1 MIDRRQLL
9 EYFGSAGLA
18 GTGFGEALWSRMQED
33 PESPVTAAMIAAAE
47 RVAGLEFDDDERE
60 MMRGGLARYQQAY
73 AAIRQL
79 AIGNEVAPA
88 LLFEPDL
95 PGVDAPIPT
104 GDDKVQPTRWRGLP
118 RPESDD
124 DLAFATVSQL
134 ARLLATRQVSATELT
149 QLYLRRLEKYDPQLH
164 FQVTATTERALR
176 AAAQADREIAA
187 GDLRGPLHGVPWGA
201 KDLFAVDGYN
211 TTWGAA
217 PYRDQRLEGD
227 ATVVRRLDDAG
238 AVLVAKLTLGALAM
252 GDYWFGGRTR
262 NPWNPEQGSSG
273 SSAGPGS
280 ATASGCVGFAVG
292 TETRGS
298 IISPA
303 TRNGVTGLRPTFG
316 RVSRHG
322 AMALSWSMDK
332 IGPMCR
338 SAEDCALVFAAL
350 HGADGL
356 DPSARTT
363 PFRWLADR
371 DVAKL
376 RVGFLEAAFEPAERY
391 ENRAFDL
398 ETLRVLRED
407 IGVELHPVQLP
418 DFPVE
423 ALGFILS
430 AEAAAAFDELT
441 RSGRDDE
448 LTRQGGNAWPN
459 SFRTARMIPAVEYIQ
474 ANRARAMYQ
483 VQLAEAWR
491 EVDVVVAPSYRLG
504 ILGATNL
511 TGQPCVVLP
520 NGFRE
525 DGTPVSISILGNLYQ
540 DAEALQVAHAYQ
552 QATDFHLRRPP
563 LT

>member
-1 MIDRRQLL
+1 MIDRRNLL
-9 EYFGSAGLA
+9 EYFGAAGLA
-18 GTGFGEALWSRMQED
+18 GTGFGEALWGRMQED
-33 PESPVTAAMIAAAE
+33 PESPVTSAMIASAE
-47 RVAGLEFDDDERE
+47 RVAGLDFDDDERE
-60 MMRGGLARYQQAY
+60 MMRGGLARYQEAY

-79 AIGNEVAPA
+79 DLGNEVAPS
-88 LLFEPDL
+88 LLFEPNL
-95 PGVDAPIPT
+95 PGVDAPIP
-104 GDDKVQPTRWRGLP
+104 GGNDRLRPTRWPGLS

-124 DLAFATVSQL
+124 ELAFANVSQL
-134 ARLLATRQVSATELT
+134 AQLLARREVSATELT
-149 QLYLRRLEKYDPQLH
+149 QLYLQRLEKYDPLLH
-164 FQVTATTERALR
+164 FQVTATAERALR
-176 AAAQADREIAA
+176 SAAQADREIAA
-187 GDLRGPLHGVPWGA
+187 GDVRGPLHGVPWGA
-201 KDLFAVDGYN
+201 KDLFAVDGYP
-211 TTWGAA
+211 TTWGAE
-217 PYRDQRLEGD
+217 PYREQRLEGD

-238 AVLVAKLTLGALAM
+238 AILVAKLTLGALAM

-262 NPWNPEQGSSG
+262 NPWDPEQGSSG

-280 ATASGCVGFAVG
+280 ATASGCVGFALG

-298 IISPA
+298 IVSPS

-338 SAEDCALVFAAL
+338 SAEDCALVFSAI
-350 HGADGL
+350 HGGDGL
-356 DPSARTT
+356 DPTARTT
-363 PFRWLADR
+363 PFRWLSDR
-371 DVAKL
+371 DVTEL

-391 ENRAFDL
+391 ESRDFDL

-407 IGVELHPVQLP
+407 IGLELHPVQLP
-418 DFPVE
+418 DFPVD

-448 LTRQGGNAWPN
+448 LTRQGNGAWPN

-474 ANRARAMYQ
+474 ANRARAKYQ
-483 VQLAEAWR
+483 VQLADAWR
-491 EVDVVVAPSYRLG
+491 DVDVVVAPSRRLG
-504 ILGATNL
+504 IVGATNL
-511 TGQPCVVLP
+511 TGQPCVVVP
-520 NGFRE
+520 NGFRD
-525 DGTPVSISILGNLYQ
+525 DGTPVSISFLGNLYQ

-552 QATDFHLRRPP
+552 QATEFHLRRPS